1 MLPALA
7 VTNSSPNPLWKKTA
21 STSRFALCAIRS
33 TPVLKKSSTLPVAWI
48 NSTTNSATC
57 SNANRRFVTK
67 KTAIRSLFCFH
78 ALKTV
83 NLELNDILRSVTNNG
98 LYADMLPS
106 SRMGKM
112 IYLNYLLSICP
123 SYADDV
129 FVQHIFTICKKVMQ
143 NTCI

>member
-1 MLPALA
+1 MLPAPA
-7 VTNSSPNPLWKKTA
+7 VTNSSLNPLWKKTA

-33 TPVLKKSSTLPVAWI
+33 TPVLKKSSTLPVVWI

-57 SNANRRFVTK
+57 SNANRRFVIK

-98 LYADMLPS
+98 LYADMLLS

-112 IYLNYLLSICP
+112 IYLNYLLSICS